1 MNVIA
6 YGIERIIT
14 MKQRLNILLSL
25 IIAMTVGSPLIAHEG
40 EEHGDTTKVK
50 MEEGMF
56 VLTGVTDNFE
66 VVLKYTPTP
75 IGKKMKILIYLSDYA
90 TNKPI
95 SNASIEFDI
104 TGLDTLKPKVEKTDL
119 AGVYHAELTL
129 PDTKSYDVLLTITKG
144 NVIDLI
150 PIKGLQAGVLT
161 GSAQEEN
168 HPHDSQSSLTG
179 KLILSGIVLL
189 FLGLVAYVFYALG
202 KRSSSNQSTMQSESR
217 QKQLPSEKSKIN
229 AHATQ

>member
-1 MNVIA
+1 MNLIA

-14 MKQRLNILLSL
+14 MKQRLNIQLFF

-66 VVLKYTPTP
+66 VVLKYSPTP
-75 IGKKMKILIYLSDYA
+75 IGKEMKILIYLSDYA

-95 SNASIEFDI
+95 NDASIEFEI

-129 PDTKSYDVLLTITKG
+129 PDNKPYDVLLTITKR
-144 NVIDLI
+144 NVVDLI
-150 PIKGLQAGVLT
+150 PIKGLQAGLPSRK
-161 GSAQEEN
+161 GQEEN
-168 HPHDSQSSLTG
+168 LSHDSESSLMGT
-179 KLILSGIVLL
+179 LILGGIVLL
-189 FLGLVAYVFYALG
+189 LLGIVAYVSYTLG
-202 KRSSSNQSTMQSESR
+202 KRSVSKQSVERSEPL
-217 QKQLPSEKSKIN
+217 QKKLTPEESEIN
-229 AHATQ
+229 EHATQ